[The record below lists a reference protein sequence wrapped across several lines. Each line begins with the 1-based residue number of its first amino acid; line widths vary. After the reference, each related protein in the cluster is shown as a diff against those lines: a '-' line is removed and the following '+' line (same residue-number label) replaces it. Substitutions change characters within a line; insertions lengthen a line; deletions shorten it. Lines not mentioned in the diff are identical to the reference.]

1 MKRIFTILAMVAL
14 LLTGCKKD
22 DAAGGIDSIVFT
34 GAPTGEVTMTVG
46 TSMMLVYAIY
56 PVEAMKTAKLE
67 WSSSNEDIVS
77 VMQGMVISRQ
87 IGTAIVTAR
96 CGKVSAS
103 VTVHVVAV
111 PVTSFSLANEITLAL
126 QEERPVPVGD
136 IQPSNAT
143 AASIE
148 WSIIPTGIAEIFTSK
163 DTGSIML
170 RGLKVGTATLTGR
183 GEGCEHSCVVDVV
196 STEVSKIT
204 ITCDQSTIY
213 HEKEFTLTATVKPD
227 IAKDTNLTWSY
238 SNPSA
243 VGVVSMSEDTH
254 TIKLMPK
261 TADNYTVTA
270 TASNG
275 VTGTYEVSV
284 RPVTVTLKANST
296 EIKQGSSTTI
306 RAVVEPES
314 AQATTTLTW
323 KSRDGLVSI
332 TPSSN
337 TLSATVK
344 GLTPGKDRITV
355 TGRYISSYIDITVAE
370 PNITSLRATLP
381 VEGISPDGSYGFTS
395 KTAQI
400 SVEGYNEDIKDW
412 ISLNDYSKL
421 TFQSSNATA
430 VSVDNKGKVT
440 ALGHGV
446 HTIYISGYNGVE
458 ISLKVRT
465 YKKEDAEPVV
475 TTYKLDYYEEFSF
488 EDYMHFIQWRYL
500 VPNTESKVYYY
511 DMGAVW
517 YNKEKDVYKI
527 DQVFAETVKYNAV
540 PVKTGYF
547 NYWTTEKPSGSLIDH
562 QLSSSS
568 YPSTSAGIKLDIYVI
583 DAYYPER
590 KFTKTLTYRLVSIIM
605 LTENYTTF
613 EYMINNAGSTS
624 IPAAN
629 YITSSRLG
637 SFKYA
642 YLSPYMGDERKL
654 KNCRKFLPPASS
666 WVSKET
672 FKDTPYFQTS
682 IYGVATKYSS
692 QDGKL
697 SISCNLHPNRV
708 LYFDIELPVID

>member
-1 MKRIFTILAMVAL
+1 MKRIFIILAMGAL

-22 DAAGGIDSIVFT
+22 DAAGGVDSIVFT

-87 IGTAIVTAR
+87 VGTAIVTAR
-96 CGKVSAS
+96 YGEVSAS
-103 VTVHVVAV
+103 VTIHVVAV
-111 PVTSFSLANEITLAL
+111 PVTSFSLANEITLAI
-126 QEERPVPVGD
+126 QEETPIPVGD
-136 IQPSNAT
+136 IQPSSAS

-243 VGVVSMSEDTH
+243 VSVVSISEDTH
-254 TIKLMPK
+254 TIRLMPK
-261 TADNYTVTA
+261 TADNFTVTA

-284 RPVTVTLKANST
+284 RPVTVTLKADNT

-337 TLSATVK
+337 TLSATVT
-344 GLTPGKDRITV
+344 GLTPGNDRITV

-370 PNITSLRATLP
+370 PNLTSLKATLP

-395 KTAQI
+395 KTSQFT
-400 SVEGYNEDIKDW
+400 VEGWNADSKTW
-412 ISLNDYSKL
+412 VTLTNTKL
-421 TFQSSNATA
+421 TYKSSNTA
-430 VSVDNKGKVT
+430 VATVNSQGVVT
-440 ALGHGV
+440 AVGHG
-446 HTIYISGYNGVE
+446 IAIIEISGYGLSYNA
-458 ISLKVRT
+458 LVRSF
-465 YKKEDAEPVV
+465 KKGLAEPVL
-475 TTYKLDYYEEFSF
+475 TTYKLDFNEKFSA
-488 EDYMHFIQWRYL
+488 EDYDHFINWNYL
-500 VPNTESKVYYY
+500 VPNESAYVYYY
-511 DMGAVW
+511 DKAAA
-517 YNKEKDVYKI
+517 YYDASSASYRI
-527 DQVFAETVKYNAV
+527 DSKFANVVKYNAV

-562 QLSSSS
+562 ELSSSS
-568 YPSTSAGIKLDIYVI
+568 YPTTAVGTKVNINVI
-583 DAYYPER
+583 DAYYPDR
-590 KFTKTLTYRLVSIIM
+590 KFTKTLNYRLVAIIM
-605 LTENYTTF
+605 LTENYVPY
-613 EYMINNAGSTS
+613 EYAINNAGNTN

-629 YITSSRLG
+629 YITGTRYV

-642 YLSPYMGDERKL
+642 YLSPYMNDERTL
-654 KNCRKFLPPASS
+654 NNCRKFLPPAGL

-672 FKDTPYFQTS
+672 YKDTPYFQTS
-682 IYGVATKYSS
+682 YSGVVSRWSGK
-692 QDGKL
+692 DGKL
-697 SISCNLHPNRV
+697 SISDEGHPNRV
-708 LYFDIELPVID
+708 LYLDIEL

>member
-1 MKRIFTILAMVAL
+1 MKRIFTILAMAAL

-22 DAAGGIDSIVFT
+22 DVAGGVDSIVFT

-103 VTVHVVAV
+103 VTIHVVAV

-126 QEERPVPVGD
+126 QEERPIPVGD

-204 ITCDQSTIY
+204 IACDQSTIY
-213 HEKEFTLTATVKPD
+213 HNCEFTLTATVKPD
-227 IAKDTNLTWSY
+227 IAKDPKLTWSY
-238 SNPSA
+238 SLPSA
-243 VGVVSMSEDTH
+243 VSVVSMSEDTH
-254 TIKLMPK
+254 TIRLMPK

-284 RPVTVTLKANST
+284 RPVTVTLKADNT

-337 TLSATVK
+337 TLSATVT

-370 PNITSLRATLP
+370 PNLTSLSATLP
-381 VEGISPDGSYGFTS
+381 VDGISPDGSYGFTS
-395 KTAQI
+395 KT
-400 SVEGYNEDIKDW
+400 SKFTVEGRNADSNTW
-412 ISLNDYSKL
+412 VTLTNTKL
-421 TFQSSNATA
+421 TYKSSNTA
-430 VSVDNKGKVT
+430 VATVNSQGVVT
-440 ALGHGV
+440 AVGHGV
-446 HTIYISGYNGVE
+446 AIIEISGYGLSYNA
-458 ISLKVRT
+458 LVRS
-465 YKKEDAEPVV
+465 YKKGLAEPVL
-475 TTYKLDYYEEFSF
+475 TTYKLDFNEKFSA
-488 EDYMHFIQWRYL
+488 EDYDHFINWNYL
-500 VPNTESKVYYY
+500 VPNTEAYVYYY
-511 DMGAVW
+511 DKAAA
-517 YNKEKDVYKI
+517 YYDASSASYRI
-527 DQVFAETVKYNAV
+527 DSTFANTVKYNAV

-562 QLSSSS
+562 ELSSSS
-568 YPSTSAGIKLDIYVI
+568 YPTTALGIKLDIYVI
-583 DAYYPER
+583 DAYYSDR
-590 KFTKTLTYRLVSIIM
+590 KFTKTLNYRLVSIIM
-605 LTENYTTF
+605 VTGSSTTYEYT
-613 EYMINNAGSTS
+613 INNAGSTG

-629 YITSSRLG
+629 YITSSRLS

-642 YLSPYMGDERKL
+642 YLSPYLNDERSL
-654 KNCRKFLPPASS
+654 KNCRKFLPPAGP

-672 FKDTPYFQTS
+672 YKDTPYFQTS
-682 IYGVATKYSS
+682 SSGVVSLWSAR
-692 QDGKL
+692 DGQL
-697 SISCNLHPNRV
+697 SISCNSHPNRV
-708 LYFDIELPVID
+708 LYLDIELPVIN